1 MTITIITRLHVCPRQ
16 AEAEVVVVEGA
27 MLIRQTI
34 MDMKT
39 TMTITM
45 VTTITITV
53 EATKTLIMVMTTCT
67 A

>member
-1 MTITIITRLHVCPRQ
+1 MTITTITRLHVCPPQ

-27 MLIRQTI
+27 TLIHPTI
-34 MDMKT
+34 TDMKT
-39 TMTITM
+39 TMMTTM

-53 EATKTLIMVMTTCT
+53 EDTKTLIMVMMMCT